1 MTGDLRQVPLS
12 ALTLSVQLTAE
23 VAHNFTQSL
32 LSENCNVV
40 FHVHNDCVRL
50 QAPTPQ
56 SSKTSGEL
64 TTSFKPCSE
73 PISMNLTGQSE
84 SAGRLKN
91 AMSRGFYAPGR
102 GMPILHLG

>member
-12 ALTLSVQLTAE
+12 ALTLSVQLTAA
-23 VAHNFTQSL
+23 VAHHFTQSL

-40 FHVHNDCVRL
+40 FHVHNDCERL

-64 TTSFKPCSE
+64 TTFVQ
-73 PISMNLTGQSE
+73 TVFR
-84 SAGRLKN
+84 A
-91 AMSRGFYAPGR
+91 
-102 GMPILHLG
+102 